1 MAALQA
7 LRVPKD
13 SLLRNPEQIPRPV
26 LATLIQSQVK
36 AANDE
41 DTTSMRELVEAIDTQ
56 VESVDLEITSNFSA
70 PRNEGSQQPPTN
82 DVLDQPANDVV
93 QFFPTNLAA

>member
-1 MAALQA
+1 M
-7 LRVPKD
+7 
-13 SLLRNPEQIPRPV
+13 
-26 LATLIQSQVK
+26 K
-36 AANDE
+36 AVN
-41 DTTSMRELVEAIDTQ
+41 TH

-82 DVLDQPANDVV
+82 DVLDQPADDVV